1 MNPFSFSS
9 WRWGDVC
16 SPLLLWHC
24 SQLPSSITDYQEWP
38 CNDICQ
44 LPQHSLVHLI
54 KTRNGLNS
62 RWILA
67 FSPVFL
73 CAQTV
78 SLLLPCHP
86 PLLHPLH
93 ALLCAWVLPWSLCS
107 SMHASWYVF
116 FFFFS
121 FCNETSTE
129 QNFVETS
136 YKANTNPEADSCT
149 TGHCPI
155 SCWFLVPGASHFNVR
170 DVHVISIFL
179 MLLLGCM
186 NVLSPFH
193 LHICWKV
200 SNWSK
205 IQPAFP
211 QNHDSLA
218 LLPNIV
224 AHMSGN
230 SNTANQMLSK
240 VRARL
245 FSSPVSEL
253 VEQWMVSIF
262 WFPASGI

>member
-1 MNPFSFSS
+1 MGWCLFSS
-9 WRWGDVC
+9 ASLALLTIAIIHHGLSRVALQWYLPAPSALIGASHQNQEWIKFQVDFGFLTCVSVHSDSVSAPSMSPTPAPPSAC
-16 SPLLLWHC
+16 SPLCLSFAMISLFIHACLLVC
-24 SQLPSSITDYQEWP
+24 
-38 CNDICQ
+38 
-44 LPQHSLVHLI
+44 
-54 KTRNGLNS
+54 
-62 RWILA
+62 
-67 FSPVFL
+67 
-73 CAQTV
+73 
-78 SLLLPCHP
+78 
-86 PLLHPLH
+86 
-93 ALLCAWVLPWSLCS
+93 
-107 SMHASWYVF
+107 

-186 NVLSPFH
+186 NVLSPFY

-200 SNWSK
+200 SSWSK

-218 LLPNIV
+218 LLPNTV